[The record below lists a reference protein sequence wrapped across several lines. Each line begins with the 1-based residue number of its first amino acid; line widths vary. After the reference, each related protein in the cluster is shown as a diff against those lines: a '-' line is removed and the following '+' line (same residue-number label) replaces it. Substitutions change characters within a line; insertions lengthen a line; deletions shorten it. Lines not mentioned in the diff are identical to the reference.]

1 MHRDLFPEIM
11 PYETGTLPL
20 SHGHEM
26 YWEQSGNPE
35 GQPILFLH
43 GGPGAG
49 TNSNNRRFYDPEFYR
64 IILFDQRG
72 CGKSTPNA
80 SLDNNTT
87 QHLIADIEIL
97 REFLGIEKWFLFGG
111 SWGSTLALYY
121 SINHPERCLGM
132 ILRGIFLGTRNEID
146 WFLTGM
152 GKFFPEA
159 HRLFLKELNF
169 LETEN
174 PEITYTK
181 YRDFI
186 LKYIERYF

>member
-1 MHRDLFPEIM
+1 LHRDLFPEIM

-80 SLDNNTT
+80 SVDNNTT

-97 REFLGIEKWFLFGG
+97 REFLGIEKWFVFGG
-111 SWGSTLALYY
+111 SWGSTLALAYAQ
-121 SINHPERCLGM
+121 SFNNRCRGL
-132 ILRGIFLGTRNEID
+132 ILRGIFLCATEEVD
-146 WFLTGM
+146 WFIYGM
-152 GKFFPEA
+152 GRFFPEA
-159 HRLFLKELNF
+159 WQEFSNAIPESKRTDLLTAYLNL
-169 LETEN
+169 LEK
-174 PEITYTK
+174 I
-181 YRDFI
+181 I
-186 LKYIERYF
+186 ASSL